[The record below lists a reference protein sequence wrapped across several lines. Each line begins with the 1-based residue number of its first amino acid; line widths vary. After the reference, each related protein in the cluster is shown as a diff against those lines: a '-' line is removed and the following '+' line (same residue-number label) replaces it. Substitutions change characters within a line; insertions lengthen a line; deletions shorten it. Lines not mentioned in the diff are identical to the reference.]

1 MTDIEAELQRKAR
14 VLDYYDKRNG
24 ISAASL
30 GDKPYKHTTFAA
42 DFYKVPG
49 LIAGST
55 NKQYKR
61 NAARKKQIDF
71 TIDKNAK
78 WPMRPQKV
86 WSDRVREEARQD
98 DLTQVLEANKWEETV
113 LQDHKSKNAL
123 PDKSAPGAKPAAGA
137 QAAAGGATIT

>member
-1 MTDIEAELQRKAR
+1 
-14 VLDYYDKRNG
+14 
-24 ISAASL
+24 
-30 GDKPYKHTTFAA
+30 
-42 DFYKVPG
+42 

-137 QAAAGGATIT
+137 QAGKKK